1 MDTLNGLLRKLPK
14 IDDIMRTLAQD
25 TVDIPPVL
33 IKNAAQERIE
43 LWRQEILDK
52 RRDDVDEAVLL
63 AKIRDEIAQRM
74 QPSLRRVINATGVI
88 LHTNLGRAR
97 LSPEAIQAVCATAEG
112 YANLEYDLD
121 KAERGSRYEHV
132 ETLLTQLTGA
142 EAALVVNNNAAAV
155 YLVLDALAKGGEV
168 IVSRGELVEIGGS
181 FRIPDIMAR
190 SGCHL
195 LEVGTTNK
203 THAAD
208 YAEQINEN
216 TAALLK
222 VHTSNY
228 RIVGFTEDV
237 SLPALWQ
244 MGKENDIPVIYDLGS
259 GLLLPLK
266 DYGVRDEPT
275 VADCVPYA
283 DILCFS
289 GDKLLGGPQAGILLG
304 RKEFID
310 RMKKNHLLRAL
321 RIDKLTLAVLEQ
333 TLRQY
338 LDMNIARETI
348 PTLRMITMKA
358 EEVEAKVDALLQTL
372 QKGGRL
378 HYEKVETKAQIGGG
392 SLPGVELPSYAL
404 SVWAEDC
411 SAQTL
416 ETKLRKQN
424 TPVIARLMQERVLLD
439 MRTVSEDEGQV
450 IVACLNE
457 ISL

>member
-14 IDDIMRTLAQD
+14 IDDVMRTLAQH
-25 TVDIPPVL
+25 TIGIPSVL
-33 IKNAAQERIE
+33 VKNTTQERIA
-43 LWRQEILDK
+43 LWRQEILDQ
-52 RRDDVDEAVLL
+52 RRNNVDEAELL
-63 AKIRDEIAQRM
+63 AEIRSEIARRM

-112 YANLEYDLD
+112 YANLEYDIE

-142 EAALVVNNNAAAV
+142 EAALVVNNNAASV

-203 THAAD
+203 THATD
-208 YAEQINEN
+208 YIEQISEN

-228 RIVGFTEDV
+228 RIMGFTEEV
-237 SLPALWQ
+237 SLPTLWK
-244 MGKENDIPVIYDLGS
+244 MGQEKNIPVIYDLGS
-259 GLLLPLK
+259 GLLFPLK
-266 DYGVRDEPT
+266 DYGVGDEPT

-304 RKEFID
+304 RKKYID
-310 RMKKNHLLRAL
+310 KMKKNHLLRAL
-321 RIDKLTLAVLEQ
+321 RIDKLTLAALEQ

-338 LDMNIARETI
+338 LDMNIAREKI

-358 EEVEAKVDALLQTL
+358 EEVEAEVDAVLKEL
-372 QKGGRL
+372 QKDGRL

-392 SLPGVELPSYAL
+392 SLPDVELPSYAL
-404 SVWAEDC
+404 SVWSDDC

-416 ETKLRKQN
+416 ETKLRKQK
-424 TPVIARLMQERVLLD
+424 TPIIARLMQERVLLD
-439 MRTVSEDEGQV
+439 MRTVSEDERRV
-450 IVACLNE
+450 IVACLNK